1 MKLKQLTSFLIL
13 LVAAQLFLNL
23 SLISN
28 PIAQTE
34 PSIFVGLTV
43 AYDNVTAIK
52 QLADQVSSYTNFFII
67 GNTRITQNYGTRNAT
82 SQQNY
87 ISQLTNLSQYLYD
100 RGFYFMYYGDYYP
113 RNQSLEIARKWGD
126 RFLGYYAYDE
136 QGGKQLDKVNS
147 TDHNY
152 MLISQAENQT
162 DAANKFVSTI
172 NGYLYADLLY
182 AFARNFAYPSEF
194 PLYTSDYALY
204 WFDYKAGY
212 HGIFA
217 EFGWNYSRELNVAL
231 CRGAA
236 TAQNKEWGVMIT
248 HTYTNP
254 PYIESAEELYKDLVL
269 AYDSGAKYIVV
280 FDSDKEW
287 TMSILTSEHHQA
299 LKRFWE
305 YIQNNPRKSYPI
317 NQRIA
322 YVLPKDYAYGFRG
335 PEDKIWGLWEA
346 DSTSFLLS
354 VSLSLMLQKYTSK
367 LDIIYEDA
375 LESGS
380 KYSYNNIVYWNDSN
394 AMAEMWPTFSPYP
407 TLSPTPTLSS
417 LPAQSQSP
425 SPSPTPTLSPLPTQ
439 SQSPFHSQT
448 PTPSSSPSPTS
459 LPSLTLKPTVSPKQP
474 PFMATEYVYL
484 IAGGTAF
491 GSIAAVAF
499 FFVRRRYPV
508 RRKEEDKNAFVPV

>member
-1 MKLKQLTSFLIL
+1 MKLKHITSFLIL
-13 LVAAQLFLNL
+13 LVVAQLFLNL
-23 SLISN
+23 SLN
-28 PIAQTE
+28 NNTFAQTE
-34 PSIFVGLTV
+34 PGVFVGLSV
-43 AYDNVTAIK
+43 AYDNLTAIK
-52 QLADQVSSYTNFFII
+52 QLADKVSSYTNFFII
-67 GNTRITQNYGTRNAT
+67 GNTGITQNYGTHNAT
-82 SQQNY
+82 SQLNF
-87 ISQLTNLSQYLYD
+87 INQLTNLSQYLYD

-152 MLISQAENQT
+152 MLISKADNQS

-172 NGYLYADLLY
+172 NGYLYTDPRY
-182 AFARNFAYPSEF
+182 AFARNFAYPEEF

-212 HGIFA
+212 QGIFA

-236 TAQNKEWGVMIT
+236 TVQNKEWGVMIT
-248 HTYTNP
+248 HTYTTF
-254 PYIESAEELYKDLVL
+254 PYVESGEELYKDLVL

-280 FDSDKEW
+280 FDSDIEW

-299 LKRFWE
+299 LKQFWE
-305 YIQNNPRKSYPI
+305 YVQNNPRKSYPV

-335 PEDKIWGLWEA
+335 PDDKIWGLWEA

-354 VSLSLMLQKYTSK
+354 VSLSLMMQKYSSK

-375 LESGS
+375 LESGNTYG
-380 KYSYNNIVYWNDSN
+380 YSNIVYWNDSK
-394 AMAEMWPTFSPYP
+394 AMEEMWPTFSPYP
-407 TLSPTPTLSS
+407 T
-417 LPAQSQSP
+417 
-425 SPSPTPTLSPLPTQ
+425 PSPTPTLSPLPTQ
-439 SQSPFHSQT
+439 SQSPFPSQT
-448 PTPSSSPSPTS
+448 PTPSSSPSPTP
-459 LPSLTLKPTVSPKQP
+459 LPSLTLKPTVSPEQP